1 MDLLEIKHIFDDIV
15 NVRSN
20 TQYWLIRT
28 MGGDFFKEYI
38 TRGYVAIG
46 YNEISLSEIKYA
58 VSFGDNAGEM
68 LKTIFETKEKLKKN
82 QEDDE
87 EVNSQYATTQLLKF
101 YKEIN
106 VGDIIVMP
114 GRNSDSVA
122 IARVESDVYEEPNV
136 SKLTGVCNFA
146 KRRKITLLKR
156 TCKTALNPKL
166 QLMFNSRH
174 IVSNANNY
182 SNYIDNCIS
191 DFYQKD
197 GCTNLVLRVKQ
208 EDNIKASDYG
218 LIPELISLVS
228 DFSEEQEFDIDV
240 DDIKAKMCVQSPG
253 DILLFAQ
260 SWEGIT
266 IIGMFII
273 LLKGGELSLNTE
285 SGFKVKTGKISESVK
300 DILHALNDF
309 LDRRRDRKFKKAL
322 QRKLESMKI
331 ETPEDLAK
339 VLKEFNDKRNPY

>member
-1 MDLLEIKHIFDDIV
+1 MDLLEIKHIFDEIAK
-15 NVRSN
+15 VRSN

-28 MGGDFFKEYI
+28 MGGDYFKEYI

-58 VSFGDNAGEM
+58 VSYGEKAGEI
-68 LKTIFETKEKLKKN
+68 LKTVFETKEKLKKN

-87 EVNSQYATTQLLKF
+87 EVNSQYATSQLLKF

-122 IARVESDVYEEPNV
+122 IARVESNVYEEPNV
-136 SKLTGVCNFA
+136 SKLSGVCNFT

-156 TCKTALNPKL
+156 TCRTALNPKL

-208 EDNIKASDYG
+208 ENNIKASDFG

-228 DFSEEQEFDIDV
+228 DFSEEQGLDIDV

-253 DILLFAQ
+253 DILMFAS

-266 IIGMFII
+266 LIGMFI
-273 LLKGGELSLNTE
+273 LVLTGGEISYNKE
-285 SGFKVKTGKISESVK
+285 SGFKFKVGNVINAVSE
-300 DILHALNDF
+300 F
-309 LDRRRDRKFKKAL
+309 LDRKRDRKFKETM

-331 ETPEDLAK
+331 ETPEDLTK

>member
-1 MDLLEIKHIFDDIV
+1 MDLLEIKQIFDEIV

-46 YNEISLSEIKYA
+46 YNEISLSELKYA
-58 VSFGDNAGEM
+58 VSYGDNASEM
-68 LKTIFETKEKLKKN
+68 LKNIFETKEQLKKN

-87 EVNSQYATTQLLKF
+87 EINPQYATSQLLKF
-101 YKEIN
+101 YKEIH
-106 VGDIIVMP
+106 VGDITVMP

-122 IARVESDVYEEPNV
+122 IARVESEVYEEPNV

-156 TCKTALNPKL
+156 TYRTALNPKL

-197 GCTNLVLRVKQ
+197 GCTNLVLRVRQ
-208 EDNIKASDYG
+208 EDNIKASDFG
-218 LIPELISLVS
+218 LIPELIRLVNE
-228 DFSEEQEFDIDV
+228 FSEDKGLGIDT

-253 DILLFAQ
+253 DILMFAS

-266 IIGMFII
+266 LIGMFI
-273 LLKGGELSLNTE
+273 LVLTGGEISYSKD
-285 SGFKVKTGKISESVK
+285 SGFKFRVGNIINS
-300 DILHALNDF
+300 LNEF
-309 LDRRRDRKFKKAL
+309 LDRKRDRKFKEAM
-322 QRKLESMKI
+322 QRKLENMKI
-331 ETPEDLAK
+331 ETPEDLTK

>member
-1 MDLLEIKHIFDDIV
+1 MDLLEIKQIFDEIV

-46 YNEISLSEIKYA
+46 YNEISLSELKYA
-58 VSFGDNAGEM
+58 VSYGDNASEM
-68 LKTIFETKEKLKKN
+68 LKNIFETKEQLKKN

-87 EVNSQYATTQLLKF
+87 EINPQYATSQLLKF
-101 YKEIN
+101 YKEIH

-122 IARVESDVYEEPNV
+122 IARVESEVYEEPNV

-156 TCKTALNPKL
+156 TYRTALNPKL

-197 GCTNLVLRVKQ
+197 GCTNLVLRVRQ
-208 EDNIKASDYG
+208 EDNIKASDFG
-218 LIPELISLVS
+218 LIPELIRLVNE
-228 DFSEEQEFDIDV
+228 FSEDKGLGIDT

-253 DILLFAQ
+253 DILMFAS

-266 IIGMFII
+266 LIGMFI
-273 LLKGGELSLNTE
+273 LVLTGGEISYSKD
-285 SGFKVKTGKISESVK
+285 SGFKFRVGNIINS
-300 DILHALNDF
+300 LNEF
-309 LDRRRDRKFKKAL
+309 LDRKRDRKFKEAM
-322 QRKLESMKI
+322 QRKLENMKI
-331 ETPEDLAK
+331 ETPEDLTK